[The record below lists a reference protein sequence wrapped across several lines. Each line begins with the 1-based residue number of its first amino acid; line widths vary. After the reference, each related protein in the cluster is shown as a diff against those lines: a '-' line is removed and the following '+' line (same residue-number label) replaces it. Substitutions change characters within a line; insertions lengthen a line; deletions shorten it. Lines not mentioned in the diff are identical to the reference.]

1 MEKKEDETR
10 KRQTG
15 SFTTVITGESPGGL
29 VVRTQHSHYRGL
41 SSIPSW
47 GTKIMHAGQCNQIK
61 HTHIHT
67 HTSDNI
73 LVWYPVHRCSF
84 Y

>member
-1 MEKKEDETR
+1 MEKKEDGTR

-15 SFTTVITGESPGGL
+15 SFITVIMGESPGGL

-47 GTKIMHAGQCNQIK
+47 GTKIMHVGQ
-61 HTHIHT
+61 
-67 HTSDNI
+67 
-73 LVWYPVHRCSF
+73 
-84 Y
+84 